1 MSEKAAVLENI
12 RQDIS
17 AIDRQLFELIKRREH
32 LSSQIGEAK
41 RKLDIPD
48 KDFDREKL
56 VFARAIALAEEL
68 ELPKNF
74 AINLQKLVMEL
85 SLSRQE
91 RDRIKYGVA
100 KSPLLV
106 TVIGGAGRMGAWL
119 CHFFADSGH
128 SISVVDK
135 KKPDFACH
143 YHSAINDEVLDC
155 DIIVVAA
162 PIRSS
167 AAILDGLGKKSLKR
181 PVIFDVSSVKAP
193 VKEALFKLHQKGLK
207 VTSLHPMFGP
217 AVEVL
222 FGKHIII
229 TSLGN
234 NEADNLAKDLFK
246 STSLTVLTM
255 SIDEHDKVIS
265 YLLSLS
271 HLMNIIFIKSLM
283 QSGYSIEYLSQ
294 FSSTTFSNVLEIAKR
309 VFLENPHLYY
319 EIQAL
324 NPHNK
329 QSYELL
335 SKSLE
340 DTLNDIANQDEKSF
354 VESMKNGQEYLSKI
368 STAS

>member
-1 MSEKAAVLENI
+1 MNDKALETI
-12 RQDIS
+12 RHDIS
-17 AIDRQLFELIKRREH
+17 AIDRQLFELIKRREQ

-41 RKLDIPD
+41 RKLSIPD
-48 KDFDREKL
+48 KDFDREKI

-68 ELPKNF
+68 DLPKTF
-74 AINLQKLVMEL
+74 AISLQKLVMEL

-100 KSPLLV
+100 QSPLSV

-128 SISVVDK
+128 HITVIDQ
-135 KKPDFACH
+135 KKPDFDCTYYDALNEEIS
-143 YHSAINDEVLDC
+143 HS

-162 PIRSS
+162 PIRES
-167 AAILDGLGKKSLKR
+167 ANILEKLETLSLEK
-181 PVIFDVSSVKAP
+181 PIIFDVSSVKAP
-193 VKEALFKLHQKGLK
+193 VKKALVNLYKKGIK

-217 AVEVL
+217 TVELL

-234 NEADNLAKDLFK
+234 NDADNLAKDLFK
-246 STSLTVLTM
+246 STSLNVVTM
-255 SIDEHDKVIS
+255 SIDEHDEIIS

-271 HLMNIIFIKSLM
+271 HFLNLIFVRTLMN
-283 QSGYSIEYLSQ
+283 SGYAIDYLSQ

-329 QSYELL
+329 HSHELL
-335 SKSLE
+335 LQSLQ
-340 DTLNDIANQDEKSF
+340 DTLHTIDKQDEKSF
-354 VESMKNGQEYLSKI
+354 VDFMKKGQEYLTKQ
-368 STAS
+368 T